1 MSLNRW
7 PTRGLRPVL
16 KRRLT
21 ASGYAEVGT
30 AGPHEVLVRRG
41 GSPLCLAVVEDWPM
55 LTVFRLGARLRV
67 MRSPEHL
74 QSLRPPFRV
83 IVRRG
88 DDLEAVGEAVVNDD
102 LSLEPQLPLPG
113 TWALAD
119 PITPMGVDVEGA
131 LADLT
136 LRLSPFLVILVR
148 GYTSPLSA
156 EMVPPFWAPRAPVL
170 MAELEGFRPPPVRGR
185 AIVMRLGPGVDP
197 RPALEEAEEE
207 LRGLQGRG
215 C

>member
-1 MSLNRW
+1 M
-7 PTRGLRPVL
+7 L
-16 KRRLT
+16 KRRLA

-30 AGPHEVLVRRG
+30 AGPHEVLVSRG
-41 GSPLCLAVVEDWPM
+41 GSPLCLAVIEDWPM
-55 LTVFRLGARLRV
+55 LNVFRLGARLRV

-88 DDLEAVGEAVVNDD
+88 DDLEAVGEAVVKDD

-136 LRLSPFLVILVR
+136 LRLSPFLVCSSGATR
-148 GYTSPLSA
+148 RPSQPRWF
-156 EMVPPFWAPRAPVL
+156 PPS
-170 MAELEGFRPPPVRGR
+170 
-185 AIVMRLGPGVDP
+185 GP
-197 RPALEEAEEE
+197 
-207 LRGLQGRG
+207 QGRRSLWRSLRASG
-215 C
+215 RPLCAGGP

>member
-88 DDLEAVGEAVVNDD
+88 DDLEAVGEAVVKDD

-113 TWALAD
+113 T
-119 PITPMGVDVEGA
+119 
-131 LADLT
+131 
-136 LRLSPFLVILVR
+136 F
-148 GYTSPLSA
+148 
-156 EMVPPFWAPRAPVL
+156 
-170 MAELEGFRPPPVRGR
+170 
-185 AIVMRLGPGVDP
+185 
-197 RPALEEAEEE
+197 
-207 LRGLQGRG
+207 Q
-215 C
+215 